1 MREDASDLRVD
12 DTMTNAAS
20 KMSLQTP
27 KEEDDVLLKYLK
39 DLQEKHRIEL
49 KRLKIEQN
57 QNMNKITEN
66 LEETSQ
72 S

>member
-1 MREDASDLRVD
+1 LRKDASDLRVD

-20 KMSLQTP
+20 KLSLLPP

-57 QNMNKITEN
+57 HNMNKITEN

>member
-1 MREDASDLRVD
+1 MRKDASDLRVD

-20 KMSLQTP
+20 KLSLLPP

-57 QNMNKITEN
+57 HNMNKITEN

>member
-1 MREDASDLRVD
+1 
-12 DTMTNAAS
+12 MTNAAS
-20 KMSLQTP
+20 KLSLLPP

-57 QNMNKITEN
+57 HNMNKITEN

>member
-1 MREDASDLRVD
+1 
-12 DTMTNAAS
+12 MTNAAS

>member
-1 MREDASDLRVD
+1 
-12 DTMTNAAS
+12 MTNAAS

-39 DLQEKHRIEL
+39 DLEEKHRIEL